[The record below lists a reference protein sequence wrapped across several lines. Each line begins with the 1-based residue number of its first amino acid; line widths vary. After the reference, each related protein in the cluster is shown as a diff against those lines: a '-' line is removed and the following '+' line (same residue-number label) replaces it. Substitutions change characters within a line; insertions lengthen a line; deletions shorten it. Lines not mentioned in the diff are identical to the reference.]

1 MNKSRFHTKACL
13 VFGNMLSSAKTP
25 HDLEIIQRSLGTDLS
40 KMGAVV
46 SLPVCEPGEIFGP
59 VTFPEYL
66 FRDYVVPYFR
76 FPYTYIIHHEPL
88 YRPMLAIDYTVTF
101 DTNFATYVKAIVR
114 NGSLEG
120 QQEEVKHAM
129 DEILYN
135 NVNFDLFFY
144 FVENIKVAYPIVL
157 RTRNREFKSGL
168 TFWKLLDKDFRWN
181 IVCLKLFRNV
191 DNRHYQETRM
201 LKFNIGFREA
211 VRESIDFTYK
221 FYASAE
227 GKELIGEIL
236 LPLQR
241 LILVELLAILRIEFS
256 SKKGPREKLKQF
268 LDFVQD
274 KGWVYLE
281 RETILAHR
289 YFKSRLAVPM
299 LEKINR
305 GGEQRGLLKKI
316 DNLAWDMTA
325 VRFMEMMF
333 TRQEKG
339 DYMIPFLFSFDNN
352 LRDLVRSFP
361 AKAVIID
368 RMSNG
373 VLTVPELNTR
383 EYFEKEG
390 CGDIIASFFSEEK
403 MSERFSRG
411 RVEAREQLSHIRKE
425 YKALR
430 MVLES

>member
-1 MNKSRFHTKACL
+1 
-13 VFGNMLSSAKTP
+13 MLSLAKTP
-25 HDLEIIQRSLGTDLS
+25 NDLGIIQRSLGADLY
-40 KMGAVV
+40 KIGAVV
-46 SLPVCEPGEIFGP
+46 SLPVYEPGEIFGP
-59 VTFPEYL
+59 VAFPQYL

-76 FPYTYIIHHEPL
+76 FPYIYVIHHEPL
-88 YRPMLAIDYTVTF
+88 YRPMLAIDYSVTF

-114 NGSLEG
+114 SGSLEG
-120 QQEEVKHAM
+120 QQQEVKHAM
-129 DEILYN
+129 DEMLFN

-157 RTRNREFKSGL
+157 RMRNKELKSGL
-168 TFWKLLDKDFRWN
+168 TFWKSLDKDFRWN
-181 IVCLKLFRNV
+181 IVCLKLFRNI
-191 DNRHYQETRM
+191 DTRHYQKTRM

-211 VRESIDFTYK
+211 VQESIDFTYK

-227 GKELIGEIL
+227 GKELIGEIF

-241 LILVELLAILRIEFS
+241 LILTQLLAILRIEFA

-299 LEKINR
+299 LEKINK
-305 GGEQRGLLKKI
+305 GGKQRGLLKKI

-325 VRFMEMMF
+325 ARFMEMMV
-333 TRQEKG
+333 TRREKG
-339 DYMIPFLFSFDNN
+339 DYMVPFLFSFDNN
-352 LRDLVRSFP
+352 LRDLVRTFP

-368 RMSNG
+368 RVSDG
-373 VLTVPELNTR
+373 VLTIPELNTR

-390 CGDIIASFFSEEK
+390 CGDIIDSFFSPEK
-403 MSERFSRG
+403 MSARFSRG
-411 RVEAREQLSHIRKE
+411 RVEAKEQLSHIRSE

-430 MVLES
+430 MAMQV